1 LATREPAGIFV
12 ALSDDRQRQGG
23 QMMEAK
29 RRFVRMLMTV
39 TVVIFAAV
47 PAWAAEETTA
57 KVTIETMSVGAG
69 LGFTW
74 GDGVLDYR
82 GERYP
87 FKVSGFSLGEVGV
100 AKTAARGLVFNLKN
114 AEEFPGLFMA
124 ALAGGTLGGGASY
137 GATHNQNDVSM
148 VWTAAN
154 QGLNFTLAHAGVKIT
169 FTPEAQQQAARIR
182 QQNAA
187 ARQAPAATPAT
198 SQ

>member
-1 LATREPAGIFV
+1 
-12 ALSDDRQRQGG
+12 
-23 QMMEAK
+23 MMETK
-29 RRFVRMLMTV
+29 RRFVRAMIAV
-39 TVVIFAAV
+39 TVVILAAA

-57 KVTIETMSVGAG
+57 KVTIEAMSVGAG

-74 GDGVLDYR
+74 GDGVLEYR

-87 FKVSGFSLGEVGV
+87 FKVSGFSIGEVGV
-100 AKTAARGLVFNLKN
+100 AKTAARGLVFNLKS

-137 GATHNQNDVSM
+137 GATHNQNNVSM

-154 QGLNFTLAHAGVKIT
+154 QGLNFSLAHAGVKVT

-182 QQNAA
+182 QNAA
-187 ARQAPAATPAT
+187 ARQAPAATPAST
-198 SQ
+198 Q